1 MVRRYNA
8 QKMVESRLW
17 ADASSAIM
25 TYQVVSCITVELRAF
40 PDSASPKT
48 GFRLYPQTKFF
59 SKQSRFDNKG
69 NLWIRVC
76 NLGTETSTC
85 TNDFRK
91 KRRDIIKPPPQGWI
105 CVQPEGIDSPPI
117 VKRTNSTLKCFSCGG
132 CLNPSISFSNR
143 RGKGCHQRYTTVPE
157 TGDCTAQKGETL
169 FVAAT
174 MEPVK
179 VLKST
184 TKGRIYCTFPSIRIE
199 NNSAQTDEEELD
211 MAIWYRPSDLV
222 RCSRSRNKEAAPEG
236 ADIVTEDTV
245 IYHGQPRTRRDIFV
259 LCNGDI
265 NVSKKIWNEASKT
278 PGTCIRISN
287 IDYASCSKGHL
298 LHARCFQQAILEGG
312 RCPSPGCNKP
322 LFSKHYAKLW

>member
-1 MVRRYNA
+1 M
-8 QKMVESRLW
+8 
-17 ADASSAIM
+17 
-25 TYQVVSCITVELRAF
+25 ELRVF
-40 PDSASPKT
+40 PDSASPRT

-117 VKRTNSTLKCFSCGG
+117 VKRTNSTIKCFSCGG

-184 TKGRIYCTFPSIRIE
+184 TEGRIYCTFPSIRIE

-222 RCSRSRNKEAAPEG
+222 RCSSSRNKEAAPEG

-265 NVSKKIWNEASKT
+265 NVSKKKWNEASKT

-322 LFSKHYAKLW
+322 LFSKHYAKRW